1 MTGGR
6 FDFDDGGTYCGGWE
20 DGKAHGHGICTGPKG
35 QGEYAGSWSHGFEIV
50 GVYTWPSGNTYKG
63 YWSQGKRHG
72 LGVEN
77 KGKWIYRGEW
87 SHGFK
92 GRYGVRQSHNTPARY
107 DGTWSNGLQDG
118 YGIETYVDG
127 GTYQG
132 QWMGGMRHG
141 YGVRQSVPYGMATV
155 IRSPL
160 RTSLASLRS
169 EQSNGTV
176 LQDLSS
182 PAETPTGSRGGF
194 VLNFHSDTEVVTGKK
209 KGLFRRGSLFGSL
222 RQLRKT
228 DSRTSI
234 SSKRSSARSD
244 ATMSRISSSDAN
256 STISIGDGELPD
268 EDLPLEDH
276 VDATTTETYM
286 GEWKNDK
293 RNGFGV
299 SERSNGMKYEGE
311 WLNNKRHGYGC
322 TVFPDGTK
330 EEGKY
335 KNNVLVRG
343 IRKQLIPLKNP
354 KTKEKVDRAVEGAQR
369 VAAIARSKVE
379 IAASSLP
386 FDGHIV
392 AVLLYSNILHV
403 QDGLSHSCGRLL
415 YQFSGQP
422 MPELKVKLQSRLQFL
437 PSMKLKSP
445 GRLPGSFPLISTN
458 LKYPTGGSRVQ
469 EVVKGNFLPPI
480 SSSSH
485 LSSAWRFNRHTTM
498 FCTSSEY
505 GVSTQLCLVYLQG
518 PDYVKQHSKEPVEIK
533 EVPVEKKESPRDS
546 PHFYRKGTTPPHSPM
561 TSPVVTPPP
570 SPRSSKKK
578 GQTAHSNASRKTS
591 KEEKPLCKTGKE
603 EKISHKNSKDEQPS
617 KKQSKE
623 EKLSVIDVFKSPQ
636 VHVKAPAKPAKL
648 QQSTAA
654 SLPPS
659 HLPLLPVNGELHSE
673 YHSYYIK
680 APTKVPPPPDPEEDV
695 EEEPNAQALARMPPQ
710 PLKPL
715 GTPITKPSVPESKSD
730 QKLRKQDSLKPKSLA
745 DTKKASMEIVEN
757 SEERGPNS
765 ILVAMVMLLNIGL
778 AIIFVHF
785 LT

>member
-50 GVYTWPSGNTYKG
+50 GMYTWPSGNTYKG

-77 KGKWIYRGEW
+77 KGKWVYKGEW

-92 GRYGVRQSHNTPARY
+92 GRYGIRQSHNTPARY
-107 DGTWSNGLQDG
+107 EGTWSNGLQDG
-118 YGIETYVDG
+118 YGVETYGDG

-141 YGVRQSVPYGMATV
+141 YGVRQSVPYGMATI

-160 RTSLASLRS
+160 RTSMASLRS
-169 EQSNGTV
+169 EQSNGAV
-176 LQDLSS
+176 LHDLSS
-182 PAETPTGSRGGF
+182 PVDAPTGSRGGF

-222 RQLRKT
+222 RQLRKS

-256 STISIGDGELPD
+256 STVSIGDGELPD

-276 VDATTTETYM
+276 VDATTTESYM

-322 TVFPDGTK
+322 TVFPDATK

-369 VAAIARSKVE
+369 AAAIARSKVE
-379 IAASSLP
+379 IAASRTAHARTKSEAADQACISALH
-386 FDGHIV
+386 DSEIARAV
-392 AVLLYSNILHV
+392 ARE
-403 QDGLSHSCGRLL
+403 LSPNFH
-415 YQFSGQP
+415 QP
-422 MPELKVKLQSRLQFL
+422 
-437 PSMKLKSP
+437 
-445 GRLPGSFPLISTN
+445 
-458 LKYPTGGSRVQ
+458 
-469 EVVKGNFLPPI
+469 
-480 SSSSH
+480 
-485 LSSAWRFNRHTTM
+485 
-498 FCTSSEY
+498 
-505 GVSTQLCLVYLQG
+505 G
-518 PDYVKQHSKEPVEIK
+518 PDYLKQPTKEPVEIK
-533 EVPVEKKESPRDS
+533 EVPVEKVEKNPKDS
-546 PHFYRKGTTPPHSPM
+546 PHFYRKGTTPQHSPI
-561 TSPVVTPPP
+561 TSATGTPPP
-570 SPRSSKKK
+570 SPHSNKTK
-578 GQTAHSNASRKTS
+578 GQIANSTSRKTS
-591 KEEKPLCKTGKE
+591 KEEKSSRKV
-603 EKISHKNSKDEQPS
+603 
-617 KKQSKE
+617 SKE
-623 EKLSVIDVFKSPQ
+623 EKTVQKASKEERPSRKLSKEERPTVLDGIESQ
-636 VHVKAPAKPAKL
+636 TKAPPKPAKV
-648 QQSTAA
+648 QQPAPA
-654 SLPPS
+654 PLAPQPPT
-659 HLPLLPVNGELHSE
+659 LPVNGQLHAE
-673 YHSYYIK
+673 YHSYYVK
-680 APTKVPPPPDPEEDV
+680 TPTRLPPPPEPEEDIN
-695 EEEPNAQALARMPPQ
+695 EELSPLALARMPPQ
-710 PLKPL
+710 PPRSLTTPVPKPA
-715 GTPITKPSVPESKSD
+715 SVRDSKSD
-730 QKLRKQDSLKPKSLA
+730 PKLRKQDSLKPKSLA
-745 DTKKASMEIVEN
+745 DTKKASMELAEN
-757 SEERGPNS
+757 GEEAGPNS

-778 AIIFVHF
+778 ALIFVHF

>member
-379 IAASSLP
+379 IAASRTAHARTKSEAAEQAAISAI
-386 FDGHIV
+386 HEAEIARAV
-392 AVLLYSNILHV
+392 ARE
-403 QDGLSHSCGRLL
+403 LSPNF
-415 YQFSGQP
+415 YQP
-422 MPELKVKLQSRLQFL
+422 
-437 PSMKLKSP
+437 
-445 GRLPGSFPLISTN
+445 
-458 LKYPTGGSRVQ
+458 
-469 EVVKGNFLPPI
+469 
-480 SSSSH
+480 
-485 LSSAWRFNRHTTM
+485 
-498 FCTSSEY
+498 
-505 GVSTQLCLVYLQG
+505 G

-578 GQTAHSNASRKTS
+578 GQIAHSNASRKTS

>member
-118 YGIETYVDG
+118 YGIETYGDG

-160 RTSLASLRS
+160 RTSMASLRS

-182 PAETPTGSRGGF
+182 PADTPTGNRGGF
-194 VLNFHSDTEVVTGKK
+194 VLNFHSDSEVVTGKK

-222 RQLRKT
+222 RQLRKS

-256 STISIGDGELPD
+256 STISIGDGELQD
-268 EDLPLEDH
+268 EDLLLEDH

-322 TVFPDGTK
+322 TVFPDSTK

-369 VAAIARSKVE
+369 AAAIARSKVE
-379 IAASSLP
+379 IASSRTAHARTKSEAA
-386 FDGHIV
+386 DQAAVSAVHDSEIARSV
-392 AVLLYSNILHV
+392 ARELAPNF
-403 QDGLSHSCGRLL
+403 
-415 YQFSGQP
+415 YQP
-422 MPELKVKLQSRLQFL
+422 
-437 PSMKLKSP
+437 
-445 GRLPGSFPLISTN
+445 
-458 LKYPTGGSRVQ
+458 
-469 EVVKGNFLPPI
+469 
-480 SSSSH
+480 
-485 LSSAWRFNRHTTM
+485 
-498 FCTSSEY
+498 
-505 GVSTQLCLVYLQG
+505 G
-518 PDYVKQHSKEPVEIK
+518 PDYVKQQFKEPVEIK
-533 EVPVEKKESPRDS
+533 EVPVEKKDSSPSDS
-546 PHFYRKGTTPPHSPM
+546 PHFYRKGTTPPRSPDNNPM
-561 TSPVVTPPP
+561 GSSPP
-570 SPRSSKKK
+570 SPHSSKKK
-578 GQTAHSNASRKTS
+578 GHLSNSNGRKTS
-591 KEEKPLCKTGKE
+591 KEEQVSR
-603 EKISHKNSKDEQPS
+603 KI
-617 KKQSKE
+617 SKE
-623 EKLSVIDVFKSPQ
+623 EKSSHKTSKDEHSSKKKEERSSVPDGPKSS
-636 VHVKAPAKPAKL
+636 HKHIEAPPKPAKA
-648 QQSTAA
+648 QQVS
-654 SLPPS
+654 PPS
-659 HLPLLPVNGELHSE
+659 AAPPQPTAQPPAIPVNGQLHTE
-673 YHSYYIK
+673 YHSYYVK
-680 APTKVPPPPDPEEDV
+680 APVKGPPPPDPEEDP
-695 EEEPNAQALARMPPQ
+695 EEEPSALVLARLPPQ
-710 PLKPL
+710 PRSVSTPTPKPDS
-715 GTPITKPSVPESKSD
+715 IRQSKNEP
-730 QKLRKQDSLKPKSLA
+730 KLRKQDSLKPKSLA
-745 DTKKASMEIVEN
+745 DTKKASMEIAE
-757 SEERGPNS
+757 STEETGPNS

>member
-92 GRYGVRQSHNTPARY
+92 GRYGIRQSHNTPARY

-118 YGIETYVDG
+118 YGIETYGDG

-182 PAETPTGSRGGF
+182 PTDTPTGSRGGF
-194 VLNFHSDTEVVTGKK
+194 VLNFHSDSEVVTGKK

-222 RQLRKT
+222 RQLRKS

-276 VDATTTETYM
+276 VDATTTESYM

-369 VAAIARSKVE
+369 AAAIARSKVE
-379 IAASSLP
+379 IAASRTAHARTKSEAA
-386 FDGHIV
+386 DQAAISAVHDSEIARAV
-392 AVLLYSNILHV
+392 ARE
-403 QDGLSHSCGRLL
+403 LSPNF
-415 YQFSGQP
+415 YQP
-422 MPELKVKLQSRLQFL
+422 
-437 PSMKLKSP
+437 
-445 GRLPGSFPLISTN
+445 
-458 LKYPTGGSRVQ
+458 
-469 EVVKGNFLPPI
+469 
-480 SSSSH
+480 
-485 LSSAWRFNRHTTM
+485 
-498 FCTSSEY
+498 
-505 GVSTQLCLVYLQG
+505 G
-518 PDYVKQHSKEPVEIK
+518 PDYVKQQFKEPVEIK
-533 EVPVEKKESPRDS
+533 EVPAEKKDVTPKDS
-546 PHFYRKGTTPPHSPM
+546 PHFYRKGTTPPHSPV
-561 TSPVVTPPP
+561 TSPAVTPPP
-570 SPRSSKKK
+570 SPQSSKKK
-578 GQTAHSNASRKTS
+578 GQLANNTSRKTS
-591 KEEKPLCKTGKE
+591 KEEKPSR
-603 EKISHKNSKDEQPS
+603 KI
-617 KKQSKE
+617 SKE
-623 EKLSVIDVFKSPQ
+623 EKPSHKIIKDERSTRKLSKEEKVVVTDGP
-636 VHVKAPAKPAKL
+636 KAPPVQEDPPPKPPKV
-648 QQSTAA
+648 QQSTTAPGA
-654 SLPPS
+654 PQQAPAI
-659 HLPLLPVNGELHSE
+659 PVNGELHSE
-673 YHSYYIK
+673 YHSYYVK
-680 APTKVPPPPDPEEDV
+680 TPTRIRPPPDPEQDP
-695 EEEPNAQALARMPPQ
+695 EEEPSALELARMPPQ
-710 PLKPL
+710 APRSFSTPTPKPASIRENK
-715 GTPITKPSVPESKSD
+715 GD

-745 DTKKASMEIVEN
+745 DTKKASMELAD
-757 SEERGPNS
+757 STEETGPNS

>member
-77 KGKWIYRGEW
+77 KGRWIYRGEW

-107 DGTWSNGLQDG
+107 EGTWSNGLQDG
-118 YGIETYVDG
+118 YGVETYGDG

-160 RTSLASLRS
+160 RTSMASLRS

-176 LQDLSS
+176 LHDLSS
-182 PAETPTGSRGGF
+182 SADTPAGSRGGF
-194 VLNFHSDTEVVTGKK
+194 VLNFHSDSEVVTTKK

-222 RQLRKT
+222 RQLRKS

-256 STISIGDGELPD
+256 STISIGDGELAD

-369 VAAIARSKVE
+369 AAAIARSKVE
-379 IAASSLP
+379 IAASRTAHARTKSEAADQAAISALH
-386 FDGHIV
+386 DSEIARAV
-392 AVLLYSNILHV
+392 ARE
-403 QDGLSHSCGRLL
+403 LSPNF
-415 YQFSGQP
+415 YQP
-422 MPELKVKLQSRLQFL
+422 
-437 PSMKLKSP
+437 
-445 GRLPGSFPLISTN
+445 
-458 LKYPTGGSRVQ
+458 
-469 EVVKGNFLPPI
+469 
-480 SSSSH
+480 
-485 LSSAWRFNRHTTM
+485 
-498 FCTSSEY
+498 
-505 GVSTQLCLVYLQG
+505 G
-518 PDYVKQHSKEPVEIK
+518 PDYIRQLLKEPVEIK
-533 EVPVEKKESPRDS
+533 EVPVEKKESPKDS
-546 PHFYRKGTTPPHSPM
+546 PHFYRKGTTPPHSPVA
-561 TSPVVTPPP
+561 SPAATPPP
-570 SPRSSKKK
+570 SPESSKKK
-578 GQTAHSNASRKTS
+578 GLIANSITRQTS
-591 KEEKPLCKTGKE
+591 KEEKP
-603 EKISHKNSKDEQPS
+603 SR
-617 KKQSKE
+617 KKSKE
-623 EKLSVIDVFKSPQ
+623 EKSSYKAAKEERVSRKLSKEEKVSVTDGPKTSQ
-636 VHVKAPAKPAKL
+636 VYIEAPPKPAKVQQPTPAPAPL
-648 QQSTAA
+648 QY
-654 SLPPS
+654 PPTV
-659 HLPLLPVNGELHSE
+659 PVNGQLHSE
-673 YHSYYIK
+673 YHSYYVK
-680 APTKVPPPPDPEEDV
+680 PPPRGPPPAEPDDF
-695 EEEPNAQALARMPPQ
+695 EEEPSALALARMPP
-710 PLKPL
+710 KSMS
-715 GTPITKPSVPESKSD
+715 TPTPTPRPPSIRESKSD
-730 QKLRKQDSLKPKSLA
+730 PKLRKQDSLKPKSLA
-745 DTKKASMEIVEN
+745 DTKKASMEIAE
-757 SEERGPNS
+757 SAEETGPNS

>member
-118 YGIETYVDG
+118 YGIETYGDG

-160 RTSLASLRS
+160 RTSMASLRS

-182 PAETPTGSRGGF
+182 PADTPTGNRGGF
-194 VLNFHSDTEVVTGKK
+194 VLNFHSDSEVVTGKK

-222 RQLRKT
+222 RQLRKS

-256 STISIGDGELPD
+256 STISIGDGELQD
-268 EDLPLEDH
+268 EDLLLEDH

-369 VAAIARSKVE
+369 AAAIARSKVE
-379 IAASSLP
+379 IAASRTAHARTKSEAADQAAISALQ
-386 FDGHIV
+386 DAEIARAV
-392 AVLLYSNILHV
+392 ARELAPNF
-403 QDGLSHSCGRLL
+403 
-415 YQFSGQP
+415 YQP
-422 MPELKVKLQSRLQFL
+422 
-437 PSMKLKSP
+437 
-445 GRLPGSFPLISTN
+445 
-458 LKYPTGGSRVQ
+458 
-469 EVVKGNFLPPI
+469 
-480 SSSSH
+480 
-485 LSSAWRFNRHTTM
+485 
-498 FCTSSEY
+498 
-505 GVSTQLCLVYLQG
+505 G
-518 PDYVKQHSKEPVEIK
+518 PDYVKQQFKEPVEIK
-533 EVPVEKKESPRDS
+533 EVPVVKKDDSPSNS
-546 PHFYRKGTTPPHSPM
+546 PHFYRKGTTPPHSPLN
-561 TSPVVTPPP
+561 SPVGSPPH
-570 SPRSSKKK
+570 SPHSSKKK
-578 GQTAHSNASRKTS
+578 GHHANNNSRKTS
-591 KEEKPLCKTGKE
+591 KEEPSR
-603 EKISHKNSKDEQPS
+603 KI
-617 KKQSKE
+617 SKE
-623 EKLSVIDVFKSPQ
+623 EKSTHKTSKDERSSRKPNKEERMSVPDGPKAAHMHLEAPPKPAKLLQQSPPPPDAPAHPPSVPVNGQ
-636 VHVKAPAKPAKL
+636 LHTEYHSYYVKAPAK
-648 QQSTAA
+648 
-654 SLPPS
+654 
-659 HLPLLPVNGELHSE
+659 G
-673 YHSYYIK
+673 
-680 APTKVPPPPDPEEDV
+680 PPPPDPEEDP
-695 EEEPNAQALARMPPQ
+695 EEEPSAQALARLPPQ
-710 PLKPL
+710 PRSVSTPTPKPAS
-715 GTPITKPSVPESKSD
+715 IRDSKGD
-730 QKLRKQDSLKPKSLA
+730 PKLRKQDSLKPKSLA
-745 DTKKASMEIVEN
+745 DTKKASMEIAETA
-757 SEERGPNS
+757 EETGPNS

>member
-50 GVYTWPSGNTYKG
+50 GVYTWPSGNTYHG

-72 LGVEN
+72 LGVET
-77 KGKWIYRGEW
+77 KGKWTYRGEW

-92 GRYGVRQSHNTPARY
+92 GRYGLRQNHNTPARY

-118 YGIETYVDG
+118 YGIETYGDG

-169 EQSNGTV
+169 EQSNGAV
-176 LQDLSS
+176 LQELSGD
-182 PAETPTGSRGGF
+182 TPTGGRGGF
-194 VLNFHSDTEVVTGKK
+194 VLNFLSDSEAVGGKK

-222 RQLRKT
+222 RRLHK
-228 DSRTSI
+228 SESKSSI

-244 ATMSRISSSDAN
+244 ATMSRISSSDADAN
-256 STISIGDGELPD
+256 STVSLGDGELPD
-268 EDLPLEDH
+268 EDLLLEDH
-276 VDATTTETYM
+276 VDATTTESYM

-322 TVFPDGTK
+322 TTFPEGNK

-343 IRKQLIPLKNP
+343 IKKHLIPLKNP

-369 VAAIARSKVE
+369 AAAIARTKVE
-379 IAASSLP
+379 IAASRTAHARTKGEAAEQAALAASQ
-386 FDGHIV
+386 DADIARAV
-392 AVLLYSNILHV
+392 AME
-403 QDGLSHSCGRLL
+403 LSPSFH
-415 YQFSGQP
+415 QP
-422 MPELKVKLQSRLQFL
+422 
-437 PSMKLKSP
+437 
-445 GRLPGSFPLISTN
+445 
-458 LKYPTGGSRVQ
+458 
-469 EVVKGNFLPPI
+469 
-480 SSSSH
+480 
-485 LSSAWRFNRHTTM
+485 
-498 FCTSSEY
+498 
-505 GVSTQLCLVYLQG
+505 G
-518 PDYVKQHSKEPVEIK
+518 PDYIKQAFMEAVEIPN
-533 EVPVEKKESPRDS
+533 EQPPAEEELNDIIPG
-546 PHFYRKGTTPPHSPM
+546 HAETPEP
-561 TSPVVTPPP
+561 TPPP
-570 SPRSSKKK
+570 SPHSKKRQQ
-578 GQTAHSNASRKTS
+578 GNSVSASASRKTS
-591 KEEKPLCKTGKE
+591 KEES
-603 EKISHKNSKDEQPS
+603 SHSRKL
-617 KKQSKE
+617 SKE
-623 EKLSVIDVFKSPQ
+623 EKPAHKVSKEEKPAHKVSKEERASRKVSKEEKGSVPAEPPRAAPPPQ
-636 VHVKAPAKPAKL
+636 VKQEEAPAKPHKAPEPVPNKPPTP
-648 QQSTAA
+648 QSAPLTAA
-654 SLPPS
+654 APG
-659 HLPLLPVNGELHSE
+659 NGIGQLHTQ
-673 YHSYYIK
+673 YHSYYVK
-680 APTKVPPPPDPEEDV
+680 TPARVPLPRDPEPDEDEEPSQLTLARMCPPPPKSFRSSTPKPTPTS
-695 EEEPNAQALARMPPQ
+695 EP
-710 PLKPL
+710 
-715 GTPITKPSVPESKSD
+715 G
-730 QKLRKQDSLKPKSLA
+730 KLRKQDSLKPKSLA
-745 DTKKASMEIVEN
+745 ETKRASREMAE
-757 SEERGPNS
+757 SRGEETAPNS